1 MSTIELPVSNGQ
13 QAPVVP
19 PAELAEKQ
27 SLAMEISNGLVG
39 ILSRYTG
46 RGPTRARTTVNTNV
60 IVGVFEDT
68 LTKGESSLV
77 AAGNQEAVCELRSSF
92 QAMMQAEAR
101 QLVERLTGRTVI
113 SCLADVDPDT
123 AVAIQVFVLDRQ
135 PETNIAAT
143 AETGNTT

>member
-1 MSTIELPVSNGQ
+1 MTNGQ
-13 QAPVVP
+13 QASVPP

-27 SLAMEISNGLVG
+27 SLAMELSNGLVG
-39 ILSRYTG
+39 LLSRYTG

-77 AAGNQEAVCELRSSF
+77 AAGNQEAVCDLRSNF
-92 QAMMQAEAR
+92 QAMMQDEAK
-101 QLVERLTGRTVI
+101 QLVEQLTGRTVV
-113 SCLADVDPDT
+113 SCLADVDPDA

-143 AETGNTT
+143 AETAGNSA